1 MVVISEIYKTSYF
14 LTPMSH
20 LKKITHTFISGKL
33 STTLIIPI
41 ETARRYEIDK
51 PSNVLIE
58 ETEDGILIKKL
69 VIPEIE
75 QK

>member
-1 MVVISEIYKTSYF
+1 
-14 LTPMSH
+14 MSD
-20 LKKITHTFISGKL
+20 LQKITHTYISGKQ

-41 ETARRYEIDK
+41 ETARKYGIDK

-69 VIPEIE
+69 VVPKIE
-75 QK
+75 QESSY